1 MTCGA
6 GDYCVGA
13 FPGSACATPQALGYY
28 TDLTG
33 ASSKTSGFLSGQSI
47 SVTATS
53 TLRAFGL
60 ITRQTGTNVSLGLY
74 TDVGGNPSAL
84 VASAQYGAL
93 VVAGRVELPGVAAAG
108 SSLTLAPGTY
118 WIMVMYDNTTSVA
131 AAPSGGATTSRRVL
145 SAGWGDLPTTLTG
158 TITPQTSVATNYY
171 VLVTTP

>member
-1 MTCGA
+1 MLASFEHVTRELPAHEAPAPAGCGAGAGASCAGNSLVTCSKDANMCLQATTMTCGA

-84 VASAQYGAL
+84 
-93 VVAGRVELPGVAAAG
+93 
-108 SSLTLAPGTY
+108 
-118 WIMVMYDNTTSVA
+118 
-131 AAPSGGATTSRRVL
+131 
-145 SAGWGDLPTTLTG
+145 
-158 TITPQTSVATNYY
+158 
-171 VLVTTP
+171 